1 MLLGET
7 VQRDREKV
15 GLSQEE
21 LAGRLNS
28 IGNPP
33 LDPFTKKPKKAYRSW
48 VAKVESGILQRDLRI
63 EVRDWLA
70 RALNAD
76 PNIYKVLRLRTDEQR
91 QERDLLKEQEAFFKT
106 ALMEFKPGA
115 RIRIDSPAS
124 GPPANQLP
132 HLLLLVA
139 GIITKHDSELIIFSN
154 ESEVGGKNPTNTLQL
169 VMLLYVI
176 VGTLA
181 KEVDNPNDENIR
193 IYFGELEWEETLESI
208 TRKVFESAMR
218 GRPEES
224 VDLPKSVVSW
234 LENHLIIH
242 ILKQSLET
250 TERYNPLTLILAESA
265 SISRQSA
272 YALEE
277 HNLPWVLNNSS
288 AVSKAFEDRR
298 ILFKPF
304 NHKPEEIVERAE
316 LFGIKLHFQ

>member
-1 MLLGET
+1 MLLGEH
-7 VQRDREKV
+7 VQRDRERA

-21 LAGRLNS
+21 LAERLNS

-33 LDPFTKKPKKAYRSW
+33 LDPYTKGPKKAYRSW
-48 VAKVESGILQRDLRI
+48 VAKVESGTLQRDLRLEI
-63 EVRDWLA
+63 RDWLA

-76 PNIYKVLRLRTDEQR
+76 PDVYRVLRLRTAEQK
-91 QERDLLKEQEAFFKT
+91 QERDLLKEQEEFFKN

-154 ESEVGGKNPTNTLQL
+154 ESGVGGRSPTNTLQL
-169 VMLLYVI
+169 IMLLYVI

-181 KEVDNPNDENIR
+181 KEVANPSEEKLR
-193 IYFGELEWEETLESI
+193 IYFGELEWEEALESA
-208 TRKVFESAMR
+208 TRRIFESTMR
-218 GRPEES
+218 GRHDEL
-224 VDLPKSVVSW
+224 VALPKPVASW

-242 ILKQSLET
+242 ILKQVLEP
-250 TERYNPLTLILAESA
+250 TERYNPLTLILAESV

-288 AVSKAFEDRR
+288 AVAKAFEDRR

-304 NHKPEEIVERAE
+304 DHRPEEIVERAE
-316 LFGIKLHFQ
+316 LCGIKLNFQ